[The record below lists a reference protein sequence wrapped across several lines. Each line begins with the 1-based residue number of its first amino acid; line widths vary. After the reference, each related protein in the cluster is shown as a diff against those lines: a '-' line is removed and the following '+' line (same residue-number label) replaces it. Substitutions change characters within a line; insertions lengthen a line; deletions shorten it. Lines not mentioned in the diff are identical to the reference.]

1 MPNPKLATTDYVDGE
16 VAKKQEYFADVFDNE
31 SAGNREVDLKDANDN
46 TVGQIVVVPTEGI
59 RYTNVLTPENATE
72 GANKKYVDDI
82 VGDIDTILGTMA
94 NDVAITTQTTTEG
107 VDE

>member
-1 MPNPKLATTDYVDGE
+1 MANPKLATTDYVDGE
-16 VAKKQEYFADVFDNE
+16 VAKKQEYFADVFDSE
-31 SAGNREVDLKDANDN
+31 TTHERELDLKDANEN

-59 RYTNVLTPENATE
+59 RYTNVLTPENSTD
-72 GANKKYVDDI
+72 GANKKYVDDT

-94 NDVAITTQTTTEG
+94 NDVSLETQTTTEG